1 MKINISYRE
10 NWENHI
16 TINPEIRSGK
26 PCIKGT
32 RLTVSDVLS
41 FLATGMS
48 VDEVIVDFP
57 QLNKEKIFA
66 ALSFAA
72 HRETITKIELV
83 S

>member
-1 MKINISYRE
+1 ME
-10 NWENHI
+10 NWQKHI

-41 FLATGMS
+41 FLASGMS
-48 VDEVIVDFP
+48 FEEIIVDFP
-57 QLNKEKIFA
+57 QLDKEKIFA

-72 HRETITKIELV
+72 QRERITKIELA

>member
-1 MKINISYRE
+1 ME
-10 NWENHI
+10 NWQKHI

-41 FLATGMS
+41 FLASGMS
-48 VDEVIVDFP
+48 VEEVIVDFP
-57 QLNKEKIFA
+57 LLDKEKIFA

-72 HRETITKIELV
+72 HRENITKIELAL
-83 S
+83 

>member
-1 MKINISYRE
+1 ME
-10 NWENHI
+10 NWQKHI

-41 FLATGMS
+41 FLASGMS
-48 VDEVIVDFP
+48 VEEVIVDFP
-57 QLNKEKIFA
+57 QLDKEKIFA

-72 HRETITKIELV
+72 QRERITKIELA